1 MTLAK
6 PPTPM
11 TIPLSL
17 PGPELL
23 AAQLIAAEIAAEP
36 PELRRWVSFW
46 LGKVRYAVEIR
57 QLREVLAQA
66 RPVPVPGA
74 PSAAVLGVINLRGE
88 IVTLLDLGLWLG
100 LAPACREGPV
110 LVLEQGGFSLGLR
123 VDAMAALL
131 KRMPAEVLAPEPV
144 DSPALRALVCG
155 RTADGDEMLTLLDA
169 SVLLSPSLPAAQAG

>member
-11 TIPLSL
+11 PIPLPL

-46 LGKVRYAVEIR
+46 LGQVRYALEIQ

-66 RPVPVPGA
+66 HPVPVPGA
-74 PSAAVLGVINLRGE
+74 PPAVLGVINLRGE

-100 LAPACREGPV
+100 QAPALADGPV
-110 LVLEQGGFSLGLR
+110 LVLEQQGLSLGLR

-131 KRMPAEVLAPEPV
+131 KRMPDEVLAPEPIHP
-144 DSPALRALVCG
+144 PALQALVCG
-155 RTADGDEMLTLLDA
+155 RTADAGGMLTLLDA
-169 SVLLSPSLPAAQAG
+169 SPLLAAQLPAAQAG

>member
-11 TIPLSL
+11 TIPLPL

-46 LGKVRYAVEIR
+46 LGEVRYALEIQ

-74 PSAAVLGVINLRGE
+74 PSSVLGIVNLRGE

-100 LAPACREGPV
+100 QAPACPEGPV
-110 LVLEQGGFSLGLR
+110 LVLEQAGYSLGLR
-123 VDAMAALL
+123 VDAMSALL
-131 KRMPAEVLAPEPV
+131 KRMPDEVLAPEPV

-155 RTADGDEMLTLLDA
+155 RTADGGEMLTLLDA
-169 SVLLSPSLPAAQAG
+169 SSLLAPNLPTAQAG